1 MCEQTPV
8 RQILI
13 ASVPAMSTSVTPGQF
28 GFIFRRRRRLRR
40 FVILPS
46 DGSGGALIRIRCAA
60 RRRADR
66 FIDRL
71 SRFLIST
78 FTPWSWAS
86 DILAGRTFTVSHK
99 SPQNYRLV
107 MKLLCREDYNGG
119 ASRSDVGDRRSKL
132 GSEPLWGHLKI
143 RIITYAK
150 TRQAIDFAAIGV
162 THSRFDMQRSGWV
175 SVSGI
180 SQSRHSRRVV
190 PMSLSQIEVAVGL
203 RGGDFNTLTPSFTI
217 DSSRCVAK
225 MLSRSCSRYSY
236 LSCGPIDSRNC
247 CSVQAAVGCAV
258 TLQ

>member
-71 SRFLIST
+71 SRLLISI
-78 FTPWSWAS
+78 FTPWSRAS

-107 MKLLCREDYNGG
+107 MKLLCREDHNGG

-132 GSEPLWGHLKI
+132 GSEPLRTVGSPI
-143 RIITYAK
+143 P
-150 TRQAIDFAAIGV
+150 RQADLARPNGGPMANQLIWRTFELGCYKRTLPA
-162 THSRFDMQRSGWV
+162 HSP
-175 SVSGI
+175 
-180 SQSRHSRRVV
+180 SRKRGSHVDNLASK
-190 PMSLSQIEVAVGL
+190 PLSTCEI
-203 RGGDFNTLTPSFTI
+203 
-217 DSSRCVAK
+217 
-225 MLSRSCSRYSY
+225 
-236 LSCGPIDSRNC
+236 
-247 CSVQAAVGCAV
+247 
-258 TLQ
+258 